1 MQSHTDTEE
10 LARWR
15 IHVQPL
21 STTPPHIGLL
31 TTESVLW
38 YGNGRKWQKVGG
50 WSWKLVGDVRFAH
63 KQVGDARLKRL
74 CLLIFK
80 VKSCYI
86 LLAIYIY
93 SNIKLTAKMLLDE
106 IEGNVEINTLMFTK
120 LDLAGR
126 GETLKCQNLSLI
138 DEFRGNWQ
146 FIEPAYHPAWN
157 SVVLYIIMFR
167 LSSAKILQK

>member
-1 MQSHTDTEE
+1 MKDSC
-10 LARWR
+10 
-15 IHVQPL
+15 
-21 STTPPHIGLL
+21 TTSQHNTTTHRLV

-38 YGNGRKWQKVGG
+38 YGNRGVAESGRMVLKIGG
-50 WSWKLVGDVRFAH
+50 RCEICPQTGGRWEVKATLSAH
-63 KQVGDARLKRL
+63 F
-74 CLLIFK
+74 FK

-86 LLAIYIY
+86 VLAIYIY

-138 DEFRGNWQ
+138 NEFRGN
-146 FIEPAYHPAWN
+146 
-157 SVVLYIIMFR
+157 
-167 LSSAKILQK
+167 